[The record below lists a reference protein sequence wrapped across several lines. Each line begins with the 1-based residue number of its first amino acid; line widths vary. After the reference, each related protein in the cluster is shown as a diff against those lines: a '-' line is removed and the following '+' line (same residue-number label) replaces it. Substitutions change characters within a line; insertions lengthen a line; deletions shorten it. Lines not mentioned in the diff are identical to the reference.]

1 MTGRYHSGQVS
12 KTERAF
18 LILERLTSG
27 RPAPTHAELMRELGV
42 QRSTLS
48 DSLAELRDLGYV
60 AIRDRRYLPG
70 ARLLTFVRR
79 ASAHGD
85 LSAGIRPSLE
95 ALANATGET
104 AVWVMEDGGHAETP
118 GVVVS
123 VDQVE
128 SAHPIRYVADIGVPF
143 TMHGTAAG
151 HAFLAFTERSAHS
164 LSEGNGFDPD
174 ELDRELARARERG
187 FALKV
192 DAARS
197 TAIAA
202 PVRDVHGALMGVIS
216 IVGPTD
222 RLGDAETRVWPL
234 LAEEIGR
241 LSAA

>member
-1 MTGRYHSGQVS
+1 VS

-27 RPAPTHAELMRELGV
+27 RPAPTHADLMRELGV

-60 AIRDRRYLPG
+60 AVRDRRYLPG

-79 ASAHGD
+79 AGLHGD
-85 LSAGIRPSLE
+85 LSAGVRPSLE
-95 ALANATGET
+95 ALAAATRET
-104 AVWVMEDGGHAETP
+104 AVWVMEDGGNGETP

-123 VDQVE
+123 IDQVE
-128 SAHPIRYVADIGVPF
+128 SVQTIRYVADVGVPYP
-143 TMHGTAAG
+143 MHSTAAG
-151 HAFLAFTERSAHS
+151 HAFLAFTQRSAHS
-164 LSEGNGFDPD
+164 LAEGNGFDPD
-174 ELDRELARARERG
+174 ALDRELAHVRERG

-192 DAARS
+192 DTERS

-202 PVRDVHGALMGVIS
+202 PVLDVHGALMGVIS

-222 RLGDAETRVWPL
+222 RLGDAEARVWPL
-234 LAEEIGR
+234 LSEEIGR
-241 LSAA
+241 LSGA

>member
-1 MTGRYHSGQVS
+1 VS

-18 LILERLTSG
+18 LILERLASG
-27 RPAPTHAELMRELGV
+27 RQPPTHAELMRELGV

-48 DSLAELRDLGYV
+48 DSLAELRDLGYIAV
-60 AIRDRRYLPG
+60 RERRYLPG

-79 ASAHGD
+79 AGLHGD
-85 LSAGIRPSLE
+85 LTAGVRPSLE
-95 ALANATGET
+95 ALAAATGET
-104 AVWVMEDGGHAETP
+104 AVWVTEDGGDGRTP

-123 VDQVE
+123 MEQVE

-151 HAFLAFTERSAHS
+151 HAFLAFTARSASS
-164 LSEGNGFDPD
+164 LAEGDRFDPD
-174 ELDRELARARERG
+174 ELDRELAATRERG

-192 DAARS
+192 DTSRS
-197 TAIAA
+197 TALAA
-202 PVRDVHGALMGVIS
+202 PVRDVHGSLMGVIS

-222 RLGDAETRVWPL
+222 RLGDAESRVWPL
-234 LAEEIGR
+234 LNEEIGR